1 MSSRHKISQAARD
14 FLGSEHRALA
24 GGNWLAGAGGSPK
37 PLLDPASGEEIARV
51 APASTG
57 QADTAVEAAQAA
69 FRDRRWSGQT
79 PAHKQRVLLRVA
91 ELIER
96 DAQTLAELETL
107 NGGKLYAA
115 ALHGEVAHAA
125 ETFRYY
131 AGWCTKLP
139 GATFDPSVPGQRFHG
154 LIRHEPVGVAA
165 QIVPWNG
172 PLVMAAWK
180 LAPALAAGC
189 SCVLKP
195 AELTPL
201 TALYLGRLLLEAG
214 VPEGVVSILPGPG
227 GKLGQHLARHPLVN
241 KVAFTGSTEVG
252 KQLLADARGNLKRL
266 SLELGGKSPVLILG
280 DADLPRAIA
289 GAADAIFAN
298 AGQVCV
304 AGSRVYA
311 ERSVYQDVLDGL
323 VESARALK
331 LGPGLEPGSQMGPL
345 ISASHRESVHALV
358 ESGVNEGATL
368 VTGGEPLA
376 GNGFFYPPTVF
387 ADASEDMRITREEVF
402 GPVVTVTPFDTVDD
416 AIRQANRSRYG
427 LAASVW
433 TRNLALGHEI
443 AESLESGIVWINSH
457 GIPELA
463 MPIGGYKQSG
473 WGREHGLEGLNI
485 YMETKSV
492 MARMD

>member
-1 MSSRHKISQAARD
+1 M
-14 FLGSEHRALA
+14 
-24 GGNWLAGAGGSPK
+24 GGRCHVGKGGEAK
-37 PLLDPASGEEIARV
+37 PIINPVDGRVIARV

-57 QADTAVEAAQAA
+57 QADDAVEAARTA
-69 FRDRRWSGQT
+69 FADRRWSGQT
-79 PAHKQRVLLRVA
+79 PAQKQRVLLRVA

-154 LIRHEPVGVAA
+154 LIRHEPIGVAV

-195 AELTPL
+195 ADLTPL
-201 TALYLGRLLLEAG
+201 TALYLGRLLMEAG
-214 VPEGVVSILPGPG
+214 VPEGVVSVLPGPG
-227 GKLGQHLARHPLVN
+227 GKLGQHLARHPHVN

-266 SLELGGKSPVLILG
+266 SLELGGKSPVLIFG

-311 ERSVYQDVLDGL
+311 QRGVYQEVLDGL
-323 VESARALK
+323 AETARELK
-331 LGPGLEPGSQMGPL
+331 LGPGLDPDSEMGPL
-345 ISASHRESVHALV
+345 ISGSHRESVHELV
-358 ESGVNEGATL
+358 QSGVSEGARL
-368 VTGGEPLA
+368 VTGGEPIA
-376 GNGFFYPPTVF
+376 GKGYFYPPTVF
-387 ADASEDMRITREEVF
+387 ADAGEDMRITREEIF
-402 GPVVTVTPFDTVDD
+402 GPVVTVAPFDTAED
-416 AIRQANRSRYG
+416 AVRLANQSRYG

-433 TRNLALGHEI
+433 TGDLAQGHET
-443 AESLESGIVWINSH
+443 AENLESGIVWINSH

-473 WGREHGLEGLNI
+473 WGREHGLEGLKI
-485 YMETKSV
+485 YMETKSI

>member
-1 MSSRHKISQAARD
+1 MPGD
-14 FLGSEHRALA
+14 
-24 GGNWLAGAGGSPK
+24 GGEAKSILN
-37 PLLDPASGEEIARV
+37 PADEGEIARV
-51 APASTG
+51 APASTR
-57 QADTAVEAAQAA
+57 QADEAVKAAQAA

-96 DAQTLAELETL
+96 DARTLAELETL

-139 GATFDPSVPGQRFHG
+139 GATFDPSVPGQRFQG
-154 LIRHEPVGVAA
+154 LIRHEPIGVAV

-195 AELTPL
+195 ADLTPL

-214 VPEGVVSILPGPG
+214 VPQGVVSVLPGPG
-227 GKLGQHLARHPLVN
+227 GKLGQHLARHPQVN

-266 SLELGGKSPVLILG
+266 SLELGGKSPVLIFA
-280 DADLPRAIA
+280 DADMPRAIS

-311 ERSVYQDVLDGL
+311 QRAVFQEVLDGL
-323 VESARALK
+323 AEAARGLK
-331 LGPGLEPGSQMGPL
+331 LGAGLDPDSQMGPL
-345 ISASHRESVHALV
+345 ISASHRESVDELV
-358 ESGVNEGATL
+358 QSGVSEGARL
-368 VTGGEPLA
+368 ITGGEPLA
-376 GNGFFYPPTVF
+376 GDGFFYPPTVF
-387 ADASEDMRITREEVF
+387 AGAGEEMRITREEIF
-402 GPVVTVTPFDTVDD
+402 GPVVTVTPFDTAEEAVC
-416 AIRQANRSRYG
+416 QANRSRYG

-433 TRNLALGHEI
+433 TRDLALGHDI
-443 AESLESGIVWINSH
+443 AESLESGIIWINSH

-473 WGREHGLEGLNI
+473 WGREHGLEGLQI
-485 YMETKSV
+485 YMETKSI

>member
-1 MSSRHKISQAARD
+1 MSTQHKLSQATRD
-14 FLGSEHRALA
+14 YLGTEHPALV
-24 GGNWLAGAGGSPK
+24 GGRWLQGRGGDAK
-37 PLLDPASGEEIARV
+37 RIVDPADGSDITHI
-51 APASTG
+51 APASTR
-57 QADTAVEAAQAA
+57 QADKSVDVAQAA
-69 FRDRRWSGQT
+69 FRDGRWSGQT

-91 ELIER
+91 ELIDR

-154 LIRHEPVGVAA
+154 LIRNEPVGVAV

-189 SCVLKP
+189 SCILKP
-195 AELTPL
+195 AEITPL

-214 VPEGVVSILPGPG
+214 VPEGVVSVLPGPG
-227 GKLGQHLARHPLVN
+227 GKLGQHLARHPQVN

-252 KQLLADARGNLKRL
+252 KQLLTDARGNLKRL
-266 SLELGGKSPVLILG
+266 SLELGGKSPVLIFG

-311 ERSVYQDVLDGL
+311 ERGVYREILEGL
-323 VESARALK
+323 EETARGLR
-331 LGPGLEPGSQMGPL
+331 LGPGLDPDSEMGPL
-345 ISASHRESVHALV
+345 ISASHRESVHELV
-358 ESGVNEGATL
+358 QSGVSEGARL

-376 GNGFFYPPTVF
+376 GQGYFYPPTVF
-387 ADASEDMRITREEVF
+387 ADAGEEMRITREEIF
-402 GPVVTVTPFDTVDD
+402 GPVVTVAPFDTAAEAV
-416 AIRQANRSRYG
+416 RLANQSRYG

-433 TRNLALGHEI
+433 TGDLARGHEI
-443 AESLESGIVWINSH
+443 AENLESGIVWINSH
-457 GIPELA
+457 GIPELS

-473 WGREHGLEGLNI
+473 WGREHGLEGLKI
-485 YMETKSV
+485 YMETKSI

>member
-1 MSSRHKISQAARD
+1 MSTRHEVSQTSLDLLA
-14 FLGSEHRALA
+14 GEHRALVGENWVA
-24 GGNWLAGAGGSPK
+24 GEGGETK
-37 PLLDPASGEEIARV
+37 PIIDPAEGKPIASV
-51 APASTG
+51 APASLE
-57 QADTAVEAAQAA
+57 QADDAVAAARAA
-69 FRDRRWSGQT
+69 FLGPRWGRQAPGHQQRRV
-79 PAHKQRVLLRVA
+79 PRVA
-91 ELIER
+91 ELIGR
-96 DAQTLAELETL
+96 DALVLGELGTL

-139 GATFDPSVPGQRFHG
+139 GATFDPSVPGQRFQG
-154 LIRHEPVGVAA
+154 LIRNEPVGVTV

-189 SCVLKP
+189 SCLLKP
-195 AELTPL
+195 AEITPL

-214 VPEGVVSILPGPG
+214 VPEGVVSVLPGPG
-227 GKLGQHLARHPLVN
+227 GKLGQHLARHPQVN

-266 SLELGGKSPVLILG
+266 SLELGGKSPVLIFA

-311 ERSVYQDVLDGL
+311 ESGVYREVLDGL
-323 VESARALK
+323 AETARALK
-331 LGPGLEPGSQMGPL
+331 LGPGLDPDSEMGPL
-345 ISASHRESVHALV
+345 ISASHRGSVHELV
-358 ESGVNEGATL
+358 QSAVSEGARL

-376 GNGFFYPPTVF
+376 GQGYFYPPTVF
-387 ADASEDMRITREEVF
+387 ADAGEEMCITREEVF
-402 GPVVTVTPFDTVDD
+402 GPVVTVTPFDTAEEAV
-416 AIRQANRSRYG
+416 RLANRSRYG

-433 TRNLALGHEI
+433 TRDLARGHEI

-457 GIPELA
+457 GIPELS

-473 WGREHGLEGLNI
+473 WGREHGLEGLKI
-485 YMETKSV
+485 YMETKSI

>member
-1 MSSRHKISQAARD
+1 MPGD
-14 FLGSEHRALA
+14 
-24 GGNWLAGAGGSPK
+24 GGEAKSILN
-37 PLLDPASGEEIARV
+37 PADEGEIARV
-51 APASTG
+51 APASTR
-57 QADTAVEAAQAA
+57 QADEAVKAAQAA

-91 ELIER
+91 ERIER

-107 NGGKLYAA
+107 NGGKLYTA

-154 LIRHEPVGVAA
+154 LIRHEPIGVAV

-227 GKLGQHLARHPLVN
+227 GKLGQHLARHSEVN

-266 SLELGGKSPVLILG
+266 SLELGGKSPVLIFA
-280 DADLPRAIA
+280 DADMPRAIS

-311 ERSVYQDVLDGL
+311 QRAVFQEVLDGL
-323 VESARALK
+323 AEAARGLK
-331 LGPGLEPGSQMGPL
+331 LGPGLDPDSQMGPL
-345 ISASHRESVHALV
+345 ISASHRESVDELV
-358 ESGVNEGATL
+358 QSGVSEGARL
-368 VTGGEPLA
+368 ITGGEPLA
-376 GNGFFYPPTVF
+376 GDGFFYPPTVF
-387 ADASEDMRITREEVF
+387 AGAGEEMRITREEIF
-402 GPVVTVTPFDTVDD
+402 GPVVTVTPFDTAEEAVC
-416 AIRQANRSRYG
+416 QANRSRYG

-433 TRNLALGHEI
+433 TRDLARGHDI
-443 AESLESGIVWINSH
+443 AERLESGIVWINSH
-457 GIPELA
+457 GIPELS

-473 WGREHGLEGLNI
+473 WGREHGLEGLQI
-485 YMETKSV
+485 YMETKSI

>member
-1 MSSRHKISQAARD
+1 MPGD
-14 FLGSEHRALA
+14 
-24 GGNWLAGAGGSPK
+24 GGKAKSILNPADGG
-37 PLLDPASGEEIARV
+37 EIARV
-51 APASTG
+51 APASTR
-57 QADTAVEAAQAA
+57 QANEAVEAAQAA
-69 FRDRRWSGQT
+69 FRDRSWSGQT

-96 DAQTLAELETL
+96 DTQTLAELETL

-139 GATFDPSVPGQRFHG
+139 GTTFDPSVPGQRFHG
-154 LIRHEPVGVAA
+154 LIRHEPVGVAV

-214 VPEGVVSILPGPG
+214 VPQGVVSILPGPG
-227 GKLGQHLARHPLVN
+227 GKLGQHLARHPQVN

-252 KQLLADARGNLKRL
+252 KQLLTDARGNLKRL
-266 SLELGGKSPVLILG
+266 SLELGGKSPVLIFA
-280 DADLPRAIA
+280 DADMPRAIA

-311 ERSVYQDVLDGL
+311 ARAVYQEVLDGL
-323 VESARALK
+323 VETARGLK
-331 LGPGLEPGSQMGPL
+331 LGPGLDLDSQMGPL
-345 ISASHRESVHALV
+345 ISASHRESVDELV
-358 ESGVNEGATL
+358 QSGVVEGAQL
-368 VTGGEPLA
+368 ITGGEPLA
-376 GNGFFYPPTVF
+376 GDGFFYPPTVF
-387 ADASEDMRITREEVF
+387 AGAGEEMRVTREEVF
-402 GPVVTVTPFDTVDD
+402 GPVVTVTPFDTPED
-416 AIRQANRSRYG
+416 AVRHANRSRYG
-427 LAASVW
+427 LAASIW
-433 TRNLALGHEI
+433 TRDLARGLEV
-443 AESLESGIVWINSH
+443 AERLESGIVWINSH

-473 WGREHGLEGLNI
+473 WGREHGLEGLQI
-485 YMETKSV
+485 YMETKSI

>member
-1 MSSRHKISQAARD
+1 M
-14 FLGSEHRALA
+14 A
-24 GGNWLAGAGGSPK
+24 GERWAPGEGAEPASI
-37 PLLDPASGEEIARV
+37 LDPATGAEIARV
-51 APASTG
+51 TPASTQ
-57 QADTAVEAAQAA
+57 QADDAVAAARAA
-69 FRDRRWSGQT
+69 FLDRRWSGQT
-79 PAHKQRVLLRVA
+79 PAQKQRVLLRVA
-91 ELIER
+91 ELIDR
-96 DAQTLAELETL
+96 DAQTLGELETL

-214 VPEGVVSILPGPG
+214 VPEGVVSVLPGPG
-227 GKLGQHLARHPLVN
+227 GTLGQHLARHPDVN

-266 SLELGGKSPVLILG
+266 SLELGGKSPVLIFA

-289 GAADAIFAN
+289 GATDAIFAN

-311 ERSVYQDVLDGL
+311 QRAVFQEVLDGL
-323 VESARALK
+323 VECARGLK
-331 LGPGLEPGSQMGPL
+331 LGPGLDPDSQMGPL

-358 ESGVNEGATL
+358 EAGVSEGAQL
-368 VTGGEPLA
+368 VTGGEPLH
-376 GNGFFYPPTVF
+376 GDGFFYKPTVF
-387 ADASEDMRITREEVF
+387 AGAGEDMRITREEVF
-402 GPVVTVTPFDTVDD
+402 GPVVTVTPFETADE
-416 AIRQANRSRYG
+416 AIGFANGSRYG

-433 TRNLALGHEI
+433 TGDLARGHRV
-443 AESLESGIVWINSH
+443 AERLESGIVWINSH
-457 GIPELA
+457 GIPELS

-473 WGREHGLEGLNI
+473 WGREHGLEGLKI
-485 YMETKSV
+485 YMETKSI

>member
-1 MSSRHKISQAARD
+1 MSTPHQVSQAALD
-14 FLGSEHRALA
+14 LLAGEHRALV
-24 GGNWLAGAGGSPK
+24 GGDWVPGDGGDSK
-37 PLLDPASGEEIARV
+37 PIIDPAQGTPIAGV
-51 APASTG
+51 APVSTQ
-57 QADTAVEAAQAA
+57 QADDAVAEARAA
-69 FRDRRWSGQT
+69 FLDRRWNGKT
-79 PAHKQRVLLRVA
+79 PAEKQRVLLRVA

-154 LIRHEPVGVAA
+154 LIRHEPIGVAV

-189 SCVLKP
+189 SCILKP
-195 AELTPL
+195 AEITPL
-201 TALYLGRLLLEAG
+201 TALCLGRLLIEAG

-227 GKLGQHLARHPLVN
+227 GRLGQHLARHPRVN

-266 SLELGGKSPVLILG
+266 SLELGGKSPVLIFA
-280 DADLPRAIA
+280 DADLPRAIT
-289 GAADAIFAN
+289 GAAEAIFAN

-311 ERSVYQDVLDGL
+311 ERGVYQEILDGL
-323 VESARALK
+323 AEAARRLR
-331 LGPGLEPGSQMGPL
+331 LGPGLDPDSQMGPL
-345 ISASHRESVHALV
+345 ISASHRNSVHELV
-358 ESGVNEGATL
+358 QSGVSEGARL
-368 VTGGEPLA
+368 VAGGEPPA
-376 GNGFFYPPTVF
+376 GEGYFYPPTVF
-387 ADASEDMRITREEVF
+387 ADAGEEMRITREEIF
-402 GPVVTVTPFDTVDD
+402 GPVVTVTPFDAAEEAV
-416 AIRQANRSRYG
+416 RHANQSRYG

-433 TRNLALGHEI
+433 TGNLARGHEI

-457 GIPELA
+457 GIPELS

-473 WGREHGLEGLNI
+473 WGREHGLEGLKI
-485 YMETKSV
+485 YMETKSI

>member
-1 MSSRHKISQAARD
+1 MSTRHKVSQTALEV
-14 FLGSEHRALA
+14 LGGEHRALV
-24 GGNWLAGAGGSPK
+24 GGRWLHGEGGEARSI
-37 PLLDPASGEEIARV
+37 LNPADGSEIARV
-51 APASTG
+51 APASTE
-57 QADTAVEAAQAA
+57 QADNSVEAARAA
-69 FRDRRWSGQT
+69 FADRRWNGAT
-79 PAHKQRVLLRVA
+79 PAQKQRVLLRVA
-91 ELIER
+91 DLIER
-96 DAQTLAELETL
+96 DAQILAELETL

-154 LIRHEPVGVAA
+154 LIRNEPIGVAA

-201 TALYLGRLLLEAG
+201 TALFLGKLLLEAG
-214 VPEGVVSILPGPG
+214 VPEGVVSVLPGPG
-227 GKLGQHLARHPLVN
+227 GKLGQHLARHPQVN
-241 KVAFTGSTEVG
+241 KIAFTGSTEVG

-266 SLELGGKSPVLILG
+266 SLELGGKSPVVIFAN
-280 DADLPRAIA
+280 ADLPRAIA

-304 AGSRVYA
+304 AGSRVYV
-311 ERSVYQDVLDGL
+311 ERAAYRDVLDGL
-323 VESARALK
+323 AQTAQGLK
-331 LGPGLEPGSQMGPL
+331 LGNGLDPDSQMGPL
-345 ISASHRESVHALV
+345 ISGSHRESVHAMV
-358 ESGVNEGATL
+358 QSGISEGAEL
-368 VTGGEPLA
+368 VTGGEPAA
-376 GNGFFYPPTVF
+376 GEGYFYPPTVF
-387 ADASEDMRITREEVF
+387 AGADEDMQITREEIF
-402 GPVVTVTPFDTVDD
+402 GPVVTVAPFDRPED
-416 AIRQANRSRYG
+416 AVRQANQSRYG

-433 TRNLALGHEI
+433 TRDLAKGHEI
-443 AESLESGIVWINSH
+443 AEQLESGIVWINSH

-473 WGREHGLEGLNI
+473 WGREHGLEGLQI
-485 YMETKSV
+485 YMETKSI

>member
-1 MSSRHKISQAARD
+1 MSTHHEVSQAALD
-14 FLGSEHRALA
+14 LLAGEHLALV
-24 GGNWLAGAGGSPK
+24 GGNWVAGEGGDSK
-37 PLLDPASGEEIARV
+37 PIIDPAQGRTIANV
-51 APASTG
+51 APASLE
-57 QADTAVEAAQAA
+57 QADDAVAAARAA
-69 FRDRRWSGQT
+69 FLDRRWSGQT

-154 LIRHEPVGVAA
+154 LIRNEPVGVAV

-189 SCVLKP
+189 SCILKP
-195 AELTPL
+195 AEITPL

-227 GKLGQHLARHPLVN
+227 GKLGQHLARHPDVN

-266 SLELGGKSPVLILG
+266 SLELGGKSPVLIFG

-311 ERSVYQDVLDGL
+311 ERGVYREILDGL
-323 VESARALK
+323 AETARGLR
-331 LGPGLEPGSQMGPL
+331 LGPGLDPDSEMGPL
-345 ISASHRESVHALV
+345 ISASHRDSVHELV
-358 ESGVNEGATL
+358 QSGVSEGARL
-368 VTGGEPLA
+368 VAGGEPLA
-376 GNGFFYPPTVF
+376 GQGYFYPPTVF
-387 ADASEDMRITREEVF
+387 ADAGEEMRITREEVF
-402 GPVVTVTPFDTVDD
+402 GPVVTVTPFDTAEEAV
-416 AIRQANRSRYG
+416 RLANQSRYG

-433 TRNLALGHEI
+433 TGNLARGHET

-457 GIPELA
+457 GIPELS

-473 WGREHGLEGLNI
+473 WGREHGLEGLKI
-485 YMETKSV
+485 YMETKSI